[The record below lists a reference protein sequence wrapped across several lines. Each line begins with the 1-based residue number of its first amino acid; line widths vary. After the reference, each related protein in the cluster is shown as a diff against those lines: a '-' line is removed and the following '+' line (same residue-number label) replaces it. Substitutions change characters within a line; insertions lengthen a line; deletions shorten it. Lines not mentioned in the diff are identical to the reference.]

1 MEDTVRSATSTVLV
15 CNNSSKIQEM
25 DDSPNGTPDPNYTV
39 SCVAC
44 DRPPTADNFVCCDR
58 CADWWHMSCAGVT
71 DSIENKDWLCS
82 TCLPAL
88 SISIT
93 STSSTRRARLQLE
106 LQRLTE
112 QRELEKL
119 ALNVE
124 LEKRFLE
131 RKYAMLEKSLQDEE
145 VDHRSNR
152 SRSSKT
158 DAEKR
163 KKRYPGLG
171 GTTIE

>member
-1 MEDTVRSATSTVLV
+1 
-15 CNNSSKIQEM
+15 M
-25 DDSPNGTPDPNYTV
+25 DDHSRSSHGTPDPNYTV

-71 DSIENKDWLCS
+71 DSIENKDWLCNK
-82 TCLPAL
+82 CLPAP

-93 STSSTRRARLQLE
+93 STSSTRRARVQLE

-112 QRELEKL
+112 QRELEKM

-124 LEKRFLE
+124 LEKKFLE
-131 RKYAMLEKSLQDEE
+131 QKYAMLEKRNIQ
-145 VDHRSNR
+145 
-152 SRSSKT
+152 K
-158 DAEKR
+158 
-163 KKRYPGLG
+163 
-171 GTTIE
+171 